1 MAGIEARTD
10 GPPNEQIPQE
20 LSLADT
26 AAFRALADIAGF
38 DPYNSMD
45 RSELKKAWIREPW
58 KAMPR

>member
-10 GPPNEQIPQE
+10 GPPTDHIEE

-26 AAFRALADIAGF
+26 AAVRALADIAGF
-38 DPYNSMD
+38 DPYNSME
-45 RSELKKAWIREPW
+45 RIERRKAWIREPW